1 MGISLWDGRFHVCIT
16 VSRKEYRDDVPFPA
30 FDCSSALDPP
40 SLASPNAFFDKS
52 NTANNAELVSGIK
65 LMVVPRPG
73 NVQETR
79 PIRYFVLNL
88 KMTPVN
94 LRGPPSTPVGSPL
107 QVGLRYY
114 PPRRA
119 RLACCIQ
126 QRGTRHGFKTT
137 LTCWSRVQCNTKKF
151 DVQAFSDHKTPAR

>member
-1 MGISLWDGRFHVCIT
+1 MSVSPSVAKNTVMTCLSLHLIAPRRSTPLPRLPQC
-16 VSRKEYRDDVPFPA
+16 
-30 FDCSSALDPP
+30 
-40 SLASPNAFFDKS
+40 FFDKS

-137 LTCWSRVQCNTKKF
+137 LTC
-151 DVQAFSDHKTPAR
+151 